1 MNTIIIFGAKYL
13 IIFIVLIAGIY
24 LFKLEKQKK
33 KEMAVFAIIALPII
47 FLLSRLA
54 GKLYFN
60 PRPFVVGNFLPL
72 IAHGS
77 DNGFPSDHTL
87 LSTAVAVVVY
97 LYNKK
102 IGIILGLL
110 AILVGLARV
119 TAGVHHFADIFGSIV
134 IAVLVSIL
142 MHKYVLK
149 IVMKKINK

>member
-1 MNTIIIFGAKYL
+1 MNSLIIFGAKYL

-24 LFKLEKQKK
+24 FLKINKQQK
-33 KEMAVFAIIALPII
+33 KEMVVFAIITLPII
-47 FLLSRLA
+47 FILSRLA

-72 IAHGS
+72 ITHGS

-87 LSTAVAVVVY
+87 LSMAVAVVVY

-102 IGIILGLL
+102 IGIILGLI

-119 TAGVHHFADIFGSIV
+119 AAGVHHLADIFGSIV
-134 IAVLVSIL
+134 IAVLVSIII
-142 MHKYVLK
+142 HKYVLK
-149 IVMKKINK
+149 IVMLKINK

>member
-24 LFKLEKQKK
+24 FFKLEKQKK
-33 KEMAVFAIIALPII
+33 KEMAVFAIITLPII

-110 AILVGLARV
+110 ATLVGLARV
-119 TAGVHHFADIFGSIV
+119 ASGVHHLADIFGSIM
-134 IAVLVSIL
+134 IAVLVTML

-149 IVMKKINK
+149 IVMHKINK